1 MNPVVEL
8 MLYFVFFAI
17 SLYGLNSI
25 NFSKILYPTKIKQAQ
40 VLVILLAMAL
50 AYLSMQ
56 FLLNLRLS

>member
-17 SLYGLNSI
+17 SLYGLNSV

>member
-8 MLYFVFFAI
+8 MLYFGFFAI

-25 NFSKILYPTKIKQAQ
+25 NFSKLLYPTKIKQAQ

>member
-17 SLYGLNSI
+17 SLYGLNSV
-25 NFSKILYPTKIKQAQ
+25 NFSKLLYPTKIKQAQ